1 MRPYIPPNL
10 SQIVHQLGTIL
21 SHSRIYSDLFLWLLI
36 FTHHRMYPTQDT
48 SLTLK
53 LLCPFSSLDFSLN
66 GHSAYFA
73 LSGRILEVFHGSVL
87 ELLIPIFPWDL
98 NSHNIPQ
105 WAISFCFR
113 EWLPY
118 TEMSLAQGLHYFKW
132 WLLFIGCFLTLLEII
147 YHWQTQIYVTLY
159 CVSFPSWPPCFLM
172 HTQSVGCTRT
182 RTLSFFCLLSSKAKT
197 IIYRLWD
204 QMFVDWIQLPR
215 NWYVRC
221 KFNSCWCS
229 ESCFSVKKL

>member
-1 MRPYIPPNL
+1 MATLLILL
-10 SQIVHQLGTIL
+10 SQAESLKSSMAVFL
-21 SHSRIYSDLFLWLLI
+21 SLLFLFSPGIL
-36 FTHHRMYPTQDT
+36 THTT
-48 SLTLK
+48 
-53 LLCPFSSLDFSLN
+53 FLN
-66 GHSAYFA
+66 GLF
-73 LSGRILEVFHGSVL
+73 
-87 ELLIPIFPWDL
+87 LL
-98 NSHNIPQ
+98 Q
-105 WAISFCFR
+105 R
-113 EWLPY
+113 VTPY

-204 QMFVDWIQLPR
+204 QMFVDWIQLP
-215 NWYVRC
+215 WYVRC